1 MGSNSSR
8 RSLGTLRL
16 VTPLAEGH
24 APLGRRPKVDDE
36 SLVAAIR
43 EGRPDVAS
51 DLCDRLWPQVDRT
64 VRRLMGRFDSDQ
76 EDLAQI
82 ALIEI
87 VNTIGN
93 YRGDCSLDRWAQT
106 VTAHAVFK
114 HLRRRNLERRLFSEL
129 LADDVHA
136 GPVQVER
143 TSASR
148 QLLGRIAGHL
158 DLMNADRV
166 WAFLLHDVLGHDL
179 LEIAEMTGTTV
190 AAAQSRL
197 SRGRR
202 ELHLRVA
209 DDPELAHLLSGLEQK
224 AGARRG
230 ASEPEVDASADAD
243 RDRTR
248 DDGHPA
254 DGDGSGDGDP
264 EGEDP
269 EGEDP

>member
-1 MGSNSSR
+1 M
-8 RSLGTLRL
+8 LRL
-16 VTPLAEGH
+16 VTPPANIAPGLA
-24 APLGRRPKVDDE
+24 PSGRRPKVDDE

-129 LADDVHA
+129 LSDDVHA

-143 TSASR
+143 SSASR

-179 LEIAEMTGTTV
+179 HEIAEMTGTTV

-209 DDPELAHLLSGLEQK
+209 DDPELAHLLSGLEHK
-224 AGARRG
+224 ATSRSGAT
-230 ASEPEVDASADAD
+230 EPEGQGDVDVERD
-243 RDRTR
+243 RDE
-248 DDGHPA
+248 
-254 DGDGSGDGDP
+254 DGDGDGDGD
-264 EGEDP
+264 GEDS
-269 EGEDP
+269 

>member
-1 MGSNSSR
+1 
-8 RSLGTLRL
+8 
-16 VTPLAEGH
+16 
-24 APLGRRPKVDDE
+24 
-36 SLVAAIR
+36 
-43 EGRPDVAS
+43 
-51 DLCDRLWPQVDRT
+51 
-64 VRRLMGRFDSDQ
+64 MGRFDSDQ

-129 LADDVHA
+129 LADDAHA
-136 GPVQVER
+136 GPIHIER
-143 TSASR
+143 TSLTR
-148 QLLGRIAGHL
+148 QLLGRIARHL
-158 DLMNADRV
+158 DLMNEDRV

-179 LEIAEMTGTTV
+179 LEIAEMTGTSV

-209 DDPELAHLLSGLEQK
+209 DDPELAHLL
-224 AGARRG
+224 AGIN
-230 ASEPEVDASADAD
+230 D
-243 RDRTR
+243 RSRSR
-248 DDGHPA
+248 DDAKGSTGGEA
-254 DGDGSGDGDP
+254 DGAGDGA
-264 EGEDP
+264 ED
-269 EGEDP
+269 EHD